1 MLSEALD
8 SPPKVGPKNNFWR
21 FYLFM
26 KNRKYC
32 SELKSKVVDE
42 YLWEAQVPMDLLR
55 SLGSVVPD

>member
-1 MLSEALD
+1 
-8 SPPKVGPKNNFWR
+8 
-21 FYLFM
+21 M